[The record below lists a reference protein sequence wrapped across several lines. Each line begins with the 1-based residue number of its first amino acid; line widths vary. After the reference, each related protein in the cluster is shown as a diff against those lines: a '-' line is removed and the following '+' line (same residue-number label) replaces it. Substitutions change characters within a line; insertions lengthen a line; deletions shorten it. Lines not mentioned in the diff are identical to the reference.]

1 MKTYWKHQNRSALFR
16 ALCILLLLG
25 GLLLLSGC
33 RGEASNAPLQ
43 IYFLDVGQGDCA
55 LLRTEEGD
63 ILIDA
68 GPESSQEALV
78 HRLYSLG
85 VTSLR
90 LAIFTHPDE
99 DHLGGADG
107 VLEHFPAEQVWVNGN
122 EESSE
127 TVEAFLSAVEK
138 TGATLRAVRAG
149 ERIRF
154 GEAELVVLAP
164 LTGISFEGNSGSVIV
179 RVTCGESSALFSGDA
194 EMDAEAALLEHYGR
208 EALSA
213 GLYKVSHHGAANG
226 SSEAFLRAVRPQ
238 YAVICCGAE
247 NPYGHP
253 NGATLLRLAEA
264 GAEVYRTDL
273 CGDILFV
280 TDGTKWER
288 IELWR
293 TY

>member
-1 MKTYWKHQNRSALFR
+1 MKHQNRSVLLRALF
-16 ALCILLLLG
+16 ALLLVSGLLLLLG
-25 GLLLLSGC
+25 C
-33 RGEASNAPLQ
+33 RTEESAAPLQ

-55 LLRTEEGD
+55 LLRTAQGD

-68 GPESSQEALV
+68 GPESAQESLV
-78 HRLYSLG
+78 HRLRSLG

-107 VLEHFPAEQVWVNGN
+107 VLEHFPAEQVWVNGS

-127 TVEAFLSAVEK
+127 TVLAFLSAVQK
-138 TGATLRAVRAG
+138 TGAALRAVRAG

-154 GEAELVVLAP
+154 GETELTVLAP
-164 LTGISFEGNSGSVIV
+164 MAGTSFEGNSGSVIV
-179 RVTCGESSALFSGDA
+179 RVTCGEASALFSGDA
-194 EMDAEAALLEHYGR
+194 ELEAEEALLERYGR
-208 EALSA
+208 EMLSA

-253 NGATLLRLAEA
+253 NGATLLRLAQA
-264 GAEVYRTDL
+264 GAEIYRTDL

-280 TDGTKWER
+280 TEGTEWER
-288 IELWR
+288 IELWQR
-293 TY
+293 Y

>member
-1 MKTYWKHQNRSALFR
+1 MKTYLKHQNRSVLLRALF
-16 ALCILLLLG
+16 ALLLVSGLLLLLG
-25 GLLLLSGC
+25 C
-33 RGEASNAPLQ
+33 RTEESAAPLQ

-55 LLRTEEGD
+55 LLRTAQGD

-68 GPESSQEALV
+68 GPESAQESLV
-78 HRLYSLG
+78 HRLRSLG

-107 VLEHFPAEQVWVNGN
+107 VLEHFPAEQVWVNGS

-127 TVEAFLSAVEK
+127 TVLAFLSAVQK
-138 TGATLRAVRAG
+138 TGAALRAVRAG

-154 GEAELVVLAP
+154 GETELTVLAP
-164 LTGISFEGNSGSVIV
+164 MAGTSFEGNSGSVIV
-179 RVTCGESSALFSGDA
+179 RVTCGEASALFSGDA
-194 EMDAEAALLEHYGR
+194 ELEAEEALVERYGR
-208 EALSA
+208 EMLSA

-226 SSEAFLRAVRPQ
+226 SSEVFLKAVKPR

-253 NGATLLRLAEA
+253 NGATLLRLAQA
-264 GAEVYRTDL
+264 GAEIYRTDL

-280 TDGTKWER
+280 TEGTEWER
-288 IELWR
+288 IELWQR
-293 TY
+293 Y